1 MSVAYWIL
9 QGLLAAAMALA
20 GALKLAAGK
29 DGLIDNP
36 RMGWV
41 EDASNRQ
48 VRALGSIEV
57 AGAIGLIL
65 PWGLDIAPALT
76 PIAAIGVAALM
87 AGAVTVHIR
96 RGEARDLAPA
106 IGLGV
111 IAVVIAIGRFAGL

>member
-1 MSVAYWIL
+1 MNITYWIL

-20 GALKLAAGK
+20 GVLKISAGR
-29 DGLIDNP
+29 DGLLSNP

-48 VRALGSIEV
+48 VRILGGIEV

-65 PWGLDIAPALT
+65 PWALDIAPALT
-76 PIAAIGVAALM
+76 PTAAIGIAVLM
-87 AGAVTVHIR
+87 AGAVTVHVR
-96 RGEARDLAPA
+96 RGETRDLAPA
-106 IGLGV
+106 VVLGI